1 MKLHIYVCS
10 TDSTKV
16 CIFKKKKHCFVL
28 VLVFLRHFV
37 LFICSRLKTA
47 TAVSTLDTIC
57 TFYCVLEIV
66 VIYIELPLGLS
77 NFSFPVPLYFDLPKL
92 HGTYPCL
99 RIWLICRF
107 IVKKNNAKKYNN
119 NIGQNT
125 GTSNIL
131 NIAKKIE
138 IETAFVAES
147 LWKKTNTKNET
158 KTKKQNVG
166 NCCVRLTVLRDER

>member
-1 MKLHIYVCS
+1 MLHSIYYIYYYYIYGSYSIYMCIYIYMKLHIYVCS

-99 RIWLICRF
+99 RI
-107 IVKKNNAKKYNN
+107 
-119 NIGQNT
+119 
-125 GTSNIL
+125 
-131 NIAKKIE
+131 
-138 IETAFVAES
+138 
-147 LWKKTNTKNET
+147 
-158 KTKKQNVG
+158 
-166 NCCVRLTVLRDER
+166 